1 MKRYKRILILL
12 AVLVVCCAVTFGVSR
27 YQEEQEKIAST
38 DEVVLT
44 IDPETV
50 TTLSWDYDEVSF
62 AFHREDGW
70 LFDDDEAFPVDAD
83 TMEELLSTFEDFGVA
98 FVIEDVEDYDQYGL
112 EEPTCTIHIDTEDAS
127 YEILLGAFSTMDQQR
142 YVSIGDGKVYLAA
155 SDPMEVYEKELS
167 DLIDNDEVPAFDLAE
182 QLTFSGAADYEISYQ
197 EENDV
202 SYSDEDVYTTTVGGK
217 TIPLDS
223 NLVDSYL
230 YTVQGLDLTNYVN
243 YKATETDLE
252 TYGLAEPELQFAMDY
267 VTLDENGDEQ
277 DGSFLLSVSRDPA
290 EKAAEEAEAEA
301 EAEAAEETDAAE
313 TDAEEETFT
322 AYARVGESPIVY
334 QITEAEYNDLMACTA
349 DDLRH
354 QEIFPCDFDQVTAL
368 EITLEG
374 ETYAITSEVTEDEET
389 EEEVRT
395 YYFQE
400 ESLEVET
407 LSEALTALTADS
419 FTEESA
425 DGQEEIRLTLTLSN
439 DHYPTVELAFYRYD
453 GASCLAE
460 VDGAPLALVPRSQVM
475 ALVEAVQAFVL
486 N

>member
-50 TTLSWDYDEVSF
+50 TALSWDYGEESF
-62 AFHREDGW
+62 AFHREDSW
-70 LFDDDEAFPVDAD
+70 LYDDDEAFPVDAD
-83 TMEELLSTFEDFGVA
+83 TMEELLSTFESFGVA

-112 EEPTCTIHIDTEDAS
+112 EEPTCTIHIDTDDAS

-167 DLIDNDEVPAFDLAE
+167 DLIDNDEVPVFDLAE
-182 QLTFSGAADYEISYQ
+182 QLTFSGAADYAISYQ

-202 SYSDEDVYTTTVGGK
+202 SYSDEDVYTTTVDGK

-223 NLVDSYL
+223 SLVDSYL
-230 YTVQGLDLTNYVN
+230 STVQGLDLTNYVN
-243 YKATETDLE
+243 YKATEEDLE
-252 TYGLAEPELQFAMDY
+252 TYGLAEPELQFEMDY

-277 DGSFLLSVSRDPA
+277 DGSFLLSVSRDPE

-301 EAEAAEETDAAE
+301 EAEAAEETDEAE
-313 TDAEEETFT
+313 TDEEEETFT

-374 ETYAITSEVTEDEET
+374 ETYVITSEVTEDEET
-389 EEEVRT
+389 DEEVRT

-400 ESLEVET
+400 EPLEVET

-419 FTEESA
+419 FTEKSA

-439 DHYPTVELAFYRYD
+439 DHYPTMELAFYRYD
-453 GASCLAE
+453 GTKCLAE
-460 VDGAPLALVPRSQVM
+460 VDGATLALVPRSQVM